1 MDGESQHPDRALV
14 EAALSGDRAAT
25 KALMDRLLKV
35 VRGQARE
42 SLQRTARPFGD
53 AQIDDLAQES
63 LCGLLR
69 DDGRVLRA
77 WNPAFGVPLECF
89 VRLVVRRSLRDQ
101 LARRGASAVE
111 TDWAEDFGEDNLST
125 ATEIRNELDLVLARL
140 DLSGRDRE
148 LFERLMLEG
157 HSNAEAAAAL
167 AMTTDAVKKWR
178 SRFYA
183 RAREIRDR
191 LQSLRSPSKRST

>member
-1 MDGESQHPDRALV
+1 LDGESQHPDRALV
-14 EAALSGDRAAT
+14 EAALSGDRAARN
-25 KALMDRLLKV
+25 ALMHRVLPV
-35 VRGQARE
+35 VRGQARK
-42 SLQRTARPFGD
+42 SLQRMGRPFGD
-53 AQIDDLAQES
+53 AQLDDFVQES
-63 LCGLLR
+63 LCRLLQR
-69 DDGRVLRA
+69 DVLRA

-101 LARRGASAVE
+101 LGRRGPSAVE
-111 TDWAEDFGEDNLST
+111 ADWAEDFGEDNLST
-125 ATEIRNELDLVLARL
+125 ATETRNELDLVLARL

-157 HSNAEAAAAL
+157 HSTAEAAAAL

-191 LQSLRSPSKRST
+191 LRSLRSPSKRPA